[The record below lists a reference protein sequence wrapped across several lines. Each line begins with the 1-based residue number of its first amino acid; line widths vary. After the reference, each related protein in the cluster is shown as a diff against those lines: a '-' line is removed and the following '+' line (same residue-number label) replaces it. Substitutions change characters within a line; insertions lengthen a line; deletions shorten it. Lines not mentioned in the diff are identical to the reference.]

1 MLPGMKLLLDSL
13 WRAAAYCLMPRVIWL
28 TLLPLVLCALI
39 TGVLAYF
46 YWEPAVAAVQ
56 QQLQTWGWTQTALG
70 WLDTVGAGGLRA
82 LLAPLI
88 VVLLVVP
95 LVVIL
100 CLLAVAQLMV
110 PTFTRLVQTRRFP
123 SLLAQGH
130 EPWVFS
136 AGRSLG
142 WTLVALLVLG
152 MSLPLW
158 LVPPLGLVLP
168 PLIWGWLGYRVMAA
182 DALAEHATRD
192 ERRAILREHRWPLWA
207 IGIIS
212 GYLGAAPSLIF
223 AGGAL
228 AFVLAPAFVIGAVW
242 LYTLVFAFS
251 ALWFAHYTLAALA
264 RRRQPVAG
272 AQDVLDADARLLG
285 DHPAADPASHPAPGH
300 APDPAAGATTADAA
314 ARYSAPAGVPT
325 PPPALPPA
333 V

>member
-13 WRAAAYCLMPRVIWL
+13 WRAAAYCLMPRVVWL
-28 TLLPLVLCALI
+28 SLLPLVLCALI

-56 QQLQTWGWTQTALG
+56 QQLQAWGWTQTALG
-70 WLDTVGAGGLRA
+70 WLDAVGAGGLRS

-130 EPWVFS
+130 EPWLLG
-136 AGRSLG
+136 AARGLG
-142 WTLVALLVLG
+142 WTLVALLALIV
-152 MSLPLW
+152 SLPLW
-158 LVPPLGLVLP
+158 LIPPLGLVLP

-182 DALAEHATRD
+182 DALAEHATQD

-212 GYLGAAPSLIF
+212 GYLGAAPSLVF

-228 AFVLAPAFVIGAVW
+228 AFVLAPVFVIGAVW

-251 ALWFAHYTLAALA
+251 ALWFAHYTLAALD
-264 RRRQPVAG
+264 RRRQPVTGVA
-272 AQDVLDADARLLG
+272 DVQEGEAPSRPGPTVTDVAAPPPSPRP
-285 DHPAADPASHPAPGH
+285 PA
-300 APDPAAGATTADAA
+300 T
-314 ARYSAPAGVPT
+314 
-325 PPPALPPA
+325 PPALPPA
-333 V
+333 A